1 MIWAFLVFYAIYI
14 IYFLLTKNNNNILPW
29 KRVKIQSYYMES
41 MESILYI
48 HKQLGKYVYSFFI
61 LV

>member
-41 MESILYI
+41 ISYI